1 MFAFVCVCVWVEI
14 LEVVRFERCVGGLE
28 RVDWRGARRSI
39 WVGTS
44 GIERGGVCKGSSWRA
59 RICMVRERNP
69 SDAKRRMA
77 VGMPTG
83 QGAPFYDPFYR
94 VNINRSSGEDNCQR
108 YFDDFS
114 VFNYLHLPK
123 PQSLSINSPRASV
136 DASAAAAAAAA
147 HSDAKSGISTSGS
160 HEAVCDSVPKLSTPT
175 RITAEPK
182 NYATEPD
189 AGKENQR
196 TAENAPVN
204 AE

>member
-1 MFAFVCVCVWVEI
+1 
-14 LEVVRFERCVGGLE
+14 
-28 RVDWRGARRSI
+28 
-39 WVGTS
+39 
-44 GIERGGVCKGSSWRA
+44 
-59 RICMVRERNP
+59 MVSERNP

-94 VNINRSSGEDNCQR
+94 VNINRSSVEDNNLR

-136 DASAAAAAAAA
+136 DTSAA
-147 HSDAKSGISTSGS
+147 HSDAKSGMSRSGS
-160 HEAVCDSVPKLSTPT
+160 HEAVCESVPKLSTPT
-175 RITAEPK
+175 RITTEAK
-182 NYATEPD
+182 KYAIEPD

-196 TAENAPVN
+196 TGENSPVN
-204 AE
+204 AA